1 MVRYGKNL
9 MLAVAG
15 TAILAGC
22 GSPLSRVR
30 LTGAQTQELTAVPIN
45 SDLAAG
51 RRALADG
58 QFGAAVAALRLARLD
73 LACAAEATN
82 GLGVAYAQLGRADLA
97 ERYFREAV
105 AMDPQDRRF
114 TANLARFEQARA
126 VQLAARAAPPPET
139 APVPQLKAGLRVAS
153 GGGSKAVTVG
163 GTAPSSP
170 LRVAAPQPLKVGQP
184 VAKPVVKTSAVAD
197 AGAVA
202 QAKVTVD
209 PAPTAPARLTVV
221 SPRPIAPTL
230 PSASATRSRLALAWQ
245 PPIHRAFAEPV
256 ELD

>member
-1 MVRYGKNL
+1 MVQYGKNL

-22 GSPLSRVR
+22 GSPLTRVR
-30 LTGAQTQELTAVPIN
+30 LTGAPTEELTAVPVN

-51 RRALADG
+51 KRALADG
-58 QFGAAVAALRLARLD
+58 QYGAAVAALRLARLD
-73 LACAAEATN
+73 PACTAEATN
-82 GLGVAYAQLGRADLA
+82 GLGVAYAQLGRNDLA

-114 TANLARFEQARA
+114 AANLARFEQARA
-126 VQLAARAAPPPET
+126 VQLAARPAPSPVV

-153 GGGSKAVTVG
+153 GGGSKAVSVG
-163 GTAPSSP
+163 GAAPVRA
-170 LRVAAPQPLKVGQP
+170 LRVAAPEPVKVGEP
-184 VAKPVVKTSAVAD
+184 AVRTAAAAPAAAKPAA
-197 AGAVA
+197 
-202 QAKVTVD
+202 VTVD
-209 PAPTAPARLTVV
+209 PAPTATARLTVV

-245 PPIHRAFAEPV
+245 PPIHRTFAEPV

>member
-1 MVRYGKNL
+1 MVQYGKNL

-22 GSPLSRVR
+22 GSPLTRVR
-30 LTGAQTQELTAVPIN
+30 LTGAPTEELTAVPVN

-51 RRALADG
+51 KRALADG
-58 QFGAAVAALRLARLD
+58 QYGAAVAALRLARLD
-73 LACAAEATN
+73 PACTAEATN
-82 GLGVAYAQLGRADLA
+82 GLGVAYAQLGRNDLA

-114 TANLARFEQARA
+114 AANLARFEQARA
-126 VQLAARAAPPPET
+126 VQLAARPAPPPVV
-139 APVPQLKAGLRVAS
+139 APAPQLKAGLRVAS
-153 GGGSKAVTVG
+153 GGGSKAVSVG
-163 GTAPSSP
+163 GTAPVRP
-170 LRVAAPQPLKVGQP
+170 LRVAAPEPVKVGEP
-184 VAKPVVKTSAVAD
+184 AVRTAAAAPAAAKPAA
-197 AGAVA
+197 
-202 QAKVTVD
+202 VTVD
-209 PAPTAPARLTVV
+209 PAPTARLTVV

-245 PPIHRAFAEPV
+245 PPIHRTFAEPV

>member
-1 MVRYGKNL
+1 MVQYGKNL

-15 TAILAGC
+15 TAILTGC
-22 GSPLSRVR
+22 GSPLSRIR
-30 LTGAQTQELTAVPIN
+30 LTGAPTQELTAAPIN

-51 RRALADG
+51 KRALADG
-58 QFGAAVAALRLARLD
+58 QYGAAVAALRLARLD
-73 LACAAEATN
+73 PGCAAEATN
-82 GLGVAYAQLGRADLA
+82 GLGVAYAQLGRDDLA

-126 VQLAARAAPPPET
+126 VQLAAHPAPPPVA
-139 APVPQLKAGLRVAS
+139 APAPQLKAGLRVAS

-163 GTAPSSP
+163 GTAPVRP
-170 LRVAAPQPLKVGQP
+170 LRVAPPSPVKV
-184 VAKPVVKTSAVAD
+184 
-197 AGAVA
+197 GAVA
-202 QAKVTVD
+202 SRSAAATTPAAVRVD
-209 PAPTAPARLTVV
+209 PAPAPSARLTVV

-230 PSASATRSRLALAWQ
+230 PGASATRSRLALAWQ
-245 PPIHRAFAEPV
+245 PPIHRTFAEPV

>member
-1 MVRYGKNL
+1 MVKHGKNL

-22 GSPLSRVR
+22 GAPLSRVR
-30 LTGAQTQELTAVPIN
+30 LTGAPTQELTAAPIN

-58 QFGAAVAALRLARLD
+58 QLGAAVAALRLARLD
-73 LACAAEATN
+73 PACSAEATN
-82 GLGVAYAQLGRADLA
+82 ALGVAYARLGRDDLA

-114 TANLARFEQARA
+114 GANLARFEQARA
-126 VQLAARAAPPPET
+126 VELAARPAPLPVAAPAPP
-139 APVPQLKAGLRVAS
+139 LKAGLRVAS
-153 GGGSKAVTVG
+153 GGGNKAVTVAG
-163 GTAPSSP
+163 LAPAKP
-170 LRVAAPQPLKVGQP
+170 LRVAAPPSVKVGAAAVGTGAAAE
-184 VAKPVVKTSAVAD
+184 VAAA
-197 AGAVA
+197 
-202 QAKVTVD
+202 VTVD

-245 PPIHRAFAEPV
+245 PPIHRTFADPV

>member
-1 MVRYGKNL
+1 MMKYGTNL
-9 MLAVAG
+9 LLAVAG
-15 TAILAGC
+15 TAVLTGC
-22 GSPLSRVR
+22 GSPLSRIR
-30 LTGAQTQELTAVPIN
+30 LTGAATQELTAAPIN

-51 RRALADG
+51 KRALADG
-58 QFGAAVAALRLARLD
+58 QYGAAVAALRLARLD
-73 LACAAEATN
+73 PGCAAEATN
-82 GLGVAYAQLGRADLA
+82 GLGVAYAQLGRDDLA

-126 VQLAARAAPPPET
+126 VQLAARPAPPPVA
-139 APVPQLKAGLRVAS
+139 APAPQLKAGLRVAS

-163 GTAPSSP
+163 GTAPVRP
-170 LRVAAPQPLKVGQP
+170 LRVAPPSPVKV
-184 VAKPVVKTSAVAD
+184 
-197 AGAVA
+197 GAVA
-202 QAKVTVD
+202 SRSAGAATPAAVTVD
-209 PAPTAPARLTVV
+209 PAPAPSARLTVV

-245 PPIHRAFAEPV
+245 PPIHRTFAEPV

>member
-1 MVRYGKNL
+1 MVQYGKNL

-22 GSPLSRVR
+22 GSPLTRVR
-30 LTGAQTQELTAVPIN
+30 LTGAPTEELTAVPVN

-51 RRALADG
+51 KRALADG
-58 QFGAAVAALRLARLD
+58 QYGAAVAALRLARLD
-73 LACAAEATN
+73 PACTAEATN
-82 GLGVAYAQLGRADLA
+82 GLGVAYAQLGRNDLA

-114 TANLARFEQARA
+114 AANLARFEQARA
-126 VQLAARAAPPPET
+126 VQLAARPAPSPVV
-139 APVPQLKAGLRVAS
+139 APAPQLKAGLRVAS
-153 GGGSKAVTVG
+153 GGGSKAVSVG
-163 GTAPSSP
+163 GTAPVRP
-170 LRVAAPQPLKVGQP
+170 LRVAAPEPVKVGEP
-184 VAKPVVKTSAVAD
+184 AVRTAAAAPAAAKPAA
-197 AGAVA
+197 
-202 QAKVTVD
+202 VTVD
-209 PAPTAPARLTVV
+209 PAPTATARLTVV

-245 PPIHRAFAEPV
+245 PPIHRTFAEPV

>member
-1 MVRYGKNL
+1 MVQYGKNL

-22 GSPLSRVR
+22 GSPLTRVR
-30 LTGAQTQELTAVPIN
+30 LTGAPTEELTAVPVN

-51 RRALADG
+51 KRALADG
-58 QFGAAVAALRLARLD
+58 QYGAAVAALRLARLD
-73 LACAAEATN
+73 PACTAEATN
-82 GLGVAYAQLGRADLA
+82 GLGVAYAQLGRNDLA

-114 TANLARFEQARA
+114 AANLARFEQARA
-126 VQLAARAAPPPET
+126 VQLAARPAPSPVV
-139 APVPQLKAGLRVAS
+139 APAPQLKAGLRVAS
-153 GGGSKAVTVG
+153 GGGSKAVSVG
-163 GTAPSSP
+163 GAAPVRA
-170 LRVAAPQPLKVGQP
+170 LRVAAPEPVKVGEP
-184 VAKPVVKTSAVAD
+184 AVRTAAAAPAAAKPAA
-197 AGAVA
+197 
-202 QAKVTVD
+202 VTVD
-209 PAPTAPARLTVV
+209 PAPTARLTVV

-245 PPIHRAFAEPV
+245 PPIHRTFAEPV

>member
-1 MVRYGKNL
+1 MVQYGKNL

-22 GSPLSRVR
+22 GSPLTRVR
-30 LTGAQTQELTAVPIN
+30 LTGAPTEELTAVPVN

-51 RRALADG
+51 KRALADG
-58 QFGAAVAALRLARLD
+58 QYGAAVAALRLARLD
-73 LACAAEATN
+73 PACTAEATN
-82 GLGVAYAQLGRADLA
+82 GLGVAYAQLGRNDLA

-114 TANLARFEQARA
+114 AANLARFEQARA
-126 VQLAARAAPPPET
+126 VQLAARPAPPPVV
-139 APVPQLKAGLRVAS
+139 APAPQLKAGLRVAS
-153 GGGSKAVTVG
+153 GGGSKAVSVG
-163 GTAPSSP
+163 GTAPVRA
-170 LRVAAPQPLKVGQP
+170 LRVAAPEPVKVGEP
-184 VAKPVVKTSAVAD
+184 AVRTAAAAPAAAKPAA
-197 AGAVA
+197 
-202 QAKVTVD
+202 VTVD
-209 PAPTAPARLTVV
+209 PAPTARLTVV

-245 PPIHRAFAEPV
+245 PPIHRTFAEPV

>member
-1 MVRYGKNL
+1 MVQYGKNL

-22 GSPLSRVR
+22 GSPLTRVR
-30 LTGAQTQELTAVPIN
+30 LTGAPTEELTAVPVN

-51 RRALADG
+51 KRALADG
-58 QFGAAVAALRLARLD
+58 QYGAAVAALRLARLD
-73 LACAAEATN
+73 PACTAEATN
-82 GLGVAYAQLGRADLA
+82 GLGVAYAQLGRNDLA

-114 TANLARFEQARA
+114 AANLARFEQTRA
-126 VQLAARAAPPPET
+126 VQLAARPAPPPVV
-139 APVPQLKAGLRVAS
+139 APASQLKAGLRVAS
-153 GGGSKAVTVG
+153 GGGSKAVSVG
-163 GTAPSSP
+163 GTAPVRP
-170 LRVAAPQPLKVGQP
+170 LRVAAPEPVKVGEP
-184 VAKPVVKTSAVAD
+184 AVRTA
-197 AGAVA
+197 A
-202 QAKVTVD
+202 VTVD
-209 PAPTAPARLTVV
+209 PAPTATARLTVV

-245 PPIHRAFAEPV
+245 PPIHRTFAEPV

>member
-1 MVRYGKNL
+1 MVQYGKNL

-22 GSPLSRVR
+22 GSPLTRVR
-30 LTGAQTQELTAVPIN
+30 LTGAPTEELTAVPVN

-51 RRALADG
+51 KRALADG
-58 QFGAAVAALRLARLD
+58 QYGAAVAALRLARLD
-73 LACAAEATN
+73 PACTAEATN
-82 GLGVAYAQLGRADLA
+82 GLGVAYAQLGRNDLA

-114 TANLARFEQARA
+114 AANLARFEQARA
-126 VQLAARAAPPPET
+126 VQLAARPAPPPVV
-139 APVPQLKAGLRVAS
+139 APAPQLKAGLRVAS
-153 GGGSKAVTVG
+153 GGGSKAVSVG
-163 GTAPSSP
+163 GAAPVRA
-170 LRVAAPQPLKVGQP
+170 LRVAAPEPVKVGESAVRTAAAAP
-184 VAKPVVKTSAVAD
+184 AAAKPAA
-197 AGAVA
+197 
-202 QAKVTVD
+202 VTVD
-209 PAPTAPARLTVV
+209 PAPTARLTVV

-245 PPIHRAFAEPV
+245 PPIHRTFAEPV

>member
-1 MVRYGKNL
+1 MMNYGKNL

-30 LTGAQTQELTAVPIN
+30 LTGAQTQELTAAPIN

-51 RRALADG
+51 KRALADG
-58 QFGAAVAALRLARLD
+58 QYGAAVAALRLARLD
-73 LACAAEATN
+73 PACSAEATN
-82 GLGVAYAQLGRADLA
+82 GLGVAYAQLGRDDLA

-114 TANLARFEQARA
+114 TANLARFEQARTA
-126 VQLAARAAPPPET
+126 QLAARSAPAALPVAAP
-139 APVPQLKAGLRVAS
+139 APQLKAGLRVAS
-153 GGGSKAVTVG
+153 GGGSKTVTVS
-163 GTAPSSP
+163 GTAPAKP
-170 LRVAAPQPLKVGQP
+170 LRVAAPQPVKVGQP
-184 VAKPVVKTSAVAD
+184 DARSAA
-197 AGAVA
+197 APAS
-202 QAKVTVD
+202 VTVD
-209 PAPTAPARLTVV
+209 PAPAAPARLTVV

-230 PSASATRSRLALAWQ
+230 PAASATRSRLALAWQ
-245 PPIHRAFAEPV
+245 PPIHRTFADPV

>member
-1 MVRYGKNL
+1 MVQYGKNL

-22 GSPLSRVR
+22 GSPLTRVR
-30 LTGAQTQELTAVPIN
+30 LTGAPTEELTAVPVN

-51 RRALADG
+51 KRALADG
-58 QFGAAVAALRLARLD
+58 QYGAAVAALRLARLD
-73 LACAAEATN
+73 PACTAEATN
-82 GLGVAYAQLGRADLA
+82 GLGVAYAQLGRNDLA

-114 TANLARFEQARA
+114 AANLARFEQARA
-126 VQLAARAAPPPET
+126 VQLAARPAPPPVV
-139 APVPQLKAGLRVAS
+139 APAPPLKAGLRVAAPEPVKV
-153 GGGSKAVTVG
+153 GEPAVR
-163 GTAPSSP
+163 TAA
-170 LRVAAPQPLKVGQP
+170 AAPASARAA
-184 VAKPVVKTSAVAD
+184 AKPAA
-197 AGAVA
+197 
-202 QAKVTVD
+202 VTVD
-209 PAPTAPARLTVV
+209 PAPTATARLTVV

-245 PPIHRAFAEPV
+245 PPIHRTFAEPV

>member
-1 MVRYGKNL
+1 MVQYGKNL

-22 GSPLSRVR
+22 GSPLTRVR
-30 LTGAQTQELTAVPIN
+30 LTGAPTEELTAVPVN

-51 RRALADG
+51 KRALADG
-58 QFGAAVAALRLARLD
+58 QYGAAVAALRLARLD
-73 LACAAEATN
+73 PACTAEATN
-82 GLGVAYAQLGRADLA
+82 GLGVAYAQLGRNDLA

-114 TANLARFEQARA
+114 AANLARFEQARA
-126 VQLAARAAPPPET
+126 VQLAARPAPSPVVAPAPP
-139 APVPQLKAGLRVAS
+139 LKAGLRVAS
-153 GGGSKAVTVG
+153 GGGSKAVSVG
-163 GTAPSSP
+163 GAAPVRA
-170 LRVAAPQPLKVGQP
+170 LRVAAPEPVKVGEP
-184 VAKPVVKTSAVAD
+184 AVRTAAAAPASARAAAKPAA
-197 AGAVA
+197 
-202 QAKVTVD
+202 VTVD
-209 PAPTAPARLTVV
+209 PAPTATARLTVV

-245 PPIHRAFAEPV
+245 PPIHRTFAEPV

>member
-1 MVRYGKNL
+1 MVQYGKNL
-9 MLAVAG
+9 ILAVAG
-15 TAILAGC
+15 TAILTGC
-22 GSPLSRVR
+22 GSPLSRIR
-30 LTGAQTQELTAVPIN
+30 LTGAPTQELTAAPIN

-58 QFGAAVAALRLARLD
+58 QYGAAVAALRLARLD
-73 LACAAEATN
+73 PGCAAEATN
-82 GLGVAYAQLGRADLA
+82 GLGVAYAQLGRDDLA

-126 VQLAARAAPPPET
+126 VQLAAHPAPPPVA
-139 APVPQLKAGLRVAS
+139 APAPQLKAGLRVAS

-163 GTAPSSP
+163 GTAPVRP
-170 LRVAAPQPLKVGQP
+170 LRVAPPSPVKV
-184 VAKPVVKTSAVAD
+184 
-197 AGAVA
+197 GAVA
-202 QAKVTVD
+202 SRSAAAATPAAVTVD
-209 PAPTAPARLTVV
+209 PAPAPAPSARLTVV

-230 PSASATRSRLALAWQ
+230 PGASATRSRLALAWQ
-245 PPIHRAFAEPV
+245 PPIHRTFAEPV

>member
-1 MVRYGKNL
+1 MVQYGKNL

-22 GSPLSRVR
+22 GSPLTRVR
-30 LTGAQTQELTAVPIN
+30 LTGAPTEELTAVPVN

-51 RRALADG
+51 KRALADG
-58 QFGAAVAALRLARLD
+58 QYGAAVAALRLARLD
-73 LACAAEATN
+73 PACTAEATN
-82 GLGVAYAQLGRADLA
+82 GLGVAYAQLGRNDLA

-114 TANLARFEQARA
+114 AANLARFEQTRA
-126 VQLAARAAPPPET
+126 VQLAERPAPPPVV
-139 APVPQLKAGLRVAS
+139 APASQLIAGLRVAS
-153 GGGSKAVTVG
+153 GGGSKAVSVG
-163 GTAPSSP
+163 GTAPVRA
-170 LRVAAPQPLKVGQP
+170 LRVAAPEPVKVGEP
-184 VAKPVVKTSAVAD
+184 AVRTAAAAPAAAKPAA
-197 AGAVA
+197 
-202 QAKVTVD
+202 VTVD
-209 PAPTAPARLTVV
+209 PAPTATARLTVV

-245 PPIHRAFAEPV
+245 PPIHRTFAEPV

>member
-1 MVRYGKNL
+1 MVQYGKNL

-22 GSPLSRVR
+22 GSPLTRVR
-30 LTGAQTQELTAVPIN
+30 LTGAPTEELTAVPVN

-51 RRALADG
+51 KRALADG
-58 QFGAAVAALRLARLD
+58 QYGAAVAALRLARLD
-73 LACAAEATN
+73 PACTAEATN
-82 GLGVAYAQLGRADLA
+82 GLGVAYAQLGRNDLA

-114 TANLARFEQARA
+114 AANLARFEQARA
-126 VQLAARAAPPPET
+126 VQLAARPAPSPVV
-139 APVPQLKAGLRVAS
+139 APAPQLKAGMRVAS
-153 GGGSKAVTVG
+153 GGGSKAVSVG
-163 GTAPSSP
+163 GAAPVRA
-170 LRVAAPQPLKVGQP
+170 LRVAAPEPVKVGEP
-184 VAKPVVKTSAVAD
+184 AVRTAAAAPAAAKPAA
-197 AGAVA
+197 
-202 QAKVTVD
+202 VTVD
-209 PAPTAPARLTVV
+209 PAPTARLTVV

-245 PPIHRAFAEPV
+245 PPIHRTFAEPV

>member
-1 MVRYGKNL
+1 MVQYGKNL

-22 GSPLSRVR
+22 GSPLTRVR
-30 LTGAQTQELTAVPIN
+30 LTGAPTEELTAVPVN

-51 RRALADG
+51 KRALADG
-58 QFGAAVAALRLARLD
+58 QYGAAVAALRLARLD
-73 LACAAEATN
+73 PACTAEATN
-82 GLGVAYAQLGRADLA
+82 GLGVAYAQLGRNDLA

-114 TANLARFEQARA
+114 AANLARFEQTRA
-126 VQLAARAAPPPET
+126 VQLAARPAPSPVV
-139 APVPQLKAGLRVAS
+139 APAPQLKAGLRVAS
-153 GGGSKAVTVG
+153 GGGSKAVSVG
-163 GTAPSSP
+163 GTAPVRP
-170 LRVAAPQPLKVGQP
+170 LRVAAPEPVKVGEP
-184 VAKPVVKTSAVAD
+184 AVRTAAAAPASARAAAKPVA
-197 AGAVA
+197 
-202 QAKVTVD
+202 VTVD
-209 PAPTAPARLTVV
+209 PAPTATARLTVV

-245 PPIHRAFAEPV
+245 PPIHRTFAEPV